1 MDASF
6 GENVIILIK
15 TRAVEEFTTSILLSD
30 CKSESSQCHIFR
42 RLLKKCDI
50 QLKTITKKKLF
61 YENKLESF

>member
-1 MDASF
+1 MDTSF
-6 GENVIILIK
+6 GENVIIFIK

-30 CKSESSQCHIFR
+30 WKSKSSLFR
-42 RLLKKCDI
+42 RLLKKCDR